1 MMVVE
6 LVALRLAGIP
16 RRSCIERSI
25 FVNHDTL
32 SNSLLLPPFVPSSQG
47 GLARARALV
56 RRARLL
62 LRIELHDAR
71 TLARRL
77 LAIVVTAVA
86 LLVAAP
92 LLILAAAGI
101 KLTSPGPVLFRQE
114 RIGKNGRRFMI
125 LKLRTMVTNA
135 ESMKARLAEGAE
147 QNIRFKMRRDPRI
160 TPLGRILRKY
170 SIDELPQL
178 WNVLMGEMALI
189 GPRPPLWSE
198 VAKYDAYALRR
209 LEVTQGLTC
218 FWQIAGRSDIP
229 FEEQVKLDINYI
241 DRSGPVD
248 EFRILAMTIP
258 AVLSGRGSY

>member
-47 GLARARALV
+47 GLAR
-56 RRARLL
+56 
-62 LRIELHDAR
+62 AR